1 LWKDSVFVYFHM
13 LKIAYTGMAYPCL
26 SVPSL
31 CHLGIAVT
39 SEVSIANAIIQIYGT
54 SNYEQDMKIPGKLK
68 NFRKSPVF

>member
-1 LWKDSVFVYFHM
+1 M

-54 SNYEQDMKIPGKLK
+54 SNYEQDMKIPDRYDDPNIDRDLARC
-68 NFRKSPVF
+68 FS